1 MAISAYKQRMEIEE
15 MFRDYKTGGYN
26 LEGNGLRGERLIKI
40 ILLMA
45 IVYSSAIFEGTE
57 MSKNTGAKICISS

>member
-1 MAISAYKQRMEIEE
+1 
-15 MFRDYKTGGYN
+15 MFRDYKTGRYN

-45 IVYSSAIFEGTE
+45 IVDSSAIFEGTE

>member
-1 MAISAYKQRMEIEE
+1 
-15 MFRDYKTGGYN
+15 MFRDYQTGGYN

-45 IVYSSAIFEGTE
+45 SVYSSAIFEGTE
-57 MSKNTGAKICISS
+57 MSEKTGAKICIS

>member
-1 MAISAYKQRMEIEE
+1 

-45 IVYSSAIFEGTE
+45 IVDSSAIFEGTE
-57 MSKNTGAKICISS
+57 MSEKIGAKICITS